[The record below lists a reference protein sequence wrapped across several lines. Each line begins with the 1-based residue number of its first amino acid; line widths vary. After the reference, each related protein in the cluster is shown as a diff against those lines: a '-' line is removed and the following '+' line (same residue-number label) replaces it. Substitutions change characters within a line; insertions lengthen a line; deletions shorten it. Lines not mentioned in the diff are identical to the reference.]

1 MGIPLGLL
9 AAETAA
15 AFVGGAAYEAVNNYI
30 NKPTSTGT
38 APTIP
43 TSRPS
48 PAKSSKTLQKESLS
62 NYATG
67 MGAVLAGASALVNSA
82 VAIGK
87 ESAESA
93 STAQTAKTSELL
105 GVSNASPL
113 LTNQVFMKD
122 SIDKLIDAINA
133 NTLVSASVFGT
144 LDANMSA
151 IGSSLTSISATLIEV
166 ADNYKKDISNTD
178 DLPYINQDDYY
189 DMLAESGMSFEDRN
203 DLIAQENMLYESL
216 VNSGYEYDEI
226 KAQIQ
231 NWRKYTVPISGQLSV
246 EKELAGISKLPR
258 VDSNGS
264 SVSVPSLEL
273 PNVEKWAESQI
284 GINDYLTTSSAIKDL
299 DGNIIANMK
308 PIEAQSAKNITE
320 AKYRTDLNNFE
331 MSDSDYDDM
340 FDGDFPDISSI
351 FNFEKKSD
359 RLTILKASL

>member
-1 MGIPLGLL
+1 MAIPLLIPIAEAL
-9 AAETAA
+9 AL
-15 AFVGGAAYEAVNNYI
+15 GALYEVANNYI
-30 NKPTSTGT
+30 NKSSSPDTT
-38 APTIP
+38 PTIP
-43 TSRPS
+43 TSRRS
-48 PAKSSKTLQKESLS
+48 PLKSPKTLQKQALS
-62 NYATG
+62 NYASG
-67 MGAVLAGASALVNSA
+67 IGAVLSQSSTSLKTALNEGKTSAEASSALQVS
-82 VAIGK
+82 
-87 ESAESA
+87 
-93 STAQTAKTSELL
+93 KTSELL

-113 LTNQVFMKD
+113 LTNQVYMKD

-166 ADNYKKDISNTD
+166 SDNYKKDISNTD